1 MSKVKIKTSIGA
13 FWGKCIS
20 IGDKDIE
27 FDNLGC
33 VEMEEAKAK
42 ELVKTHSDI
51 LIFADSERS
60 PINSN
65 LDKGD
70 TKQYEKLA
78 SELTICKQKN
88 EELKNSIKLLKEDND
103 AWKAEVDKYK
113 KDSEAFEFDLSEYK
127 SQSEKIQKE
136 LNLKI
141 GLLGKTTKELVDF
154 CIDLKISEDKYKSLS
169 KEQIID
175 LIIEDSK
182 K

>member
-1 MSKVKIKTSIGA
+1 MSKVKVKTLIGG

-20 IGDKDIE
+20 IGDKDIK

-33 VEMEEAKAK
+33 VEMEESVAKD
-42 ELVKTHSDI
+42 LVKTHSEL
-51 LIFADSERS
+51 LIFADSERA

-65 LDKGD
+65 LDKSD
-70 TKQYEKLA
+70 TKQYEKLT

-88 EELKNSIKLLKEDND
+88 EELKNTIKLLKEDND
-103 AWKAEVDKYK
+103 SWKAEVDKYK
-113 KDSEAFEFDLSEYK
+113 KDSETFEFNLSEYK
-127 SQSEKIQKE
+127 AQSEKIQKE

-141 GLLGKTTKELVDF
+141 GLLGKNTKELIDF

-169 KEQIID
+169 KLEIID